1 MTKKTVSQ
9 SLLESVRKLD
19 KINDIEV
26 NLEGDLEEIIDDPE
40 LWAERQAERIL
51 FDNVENYLEAKEL
64 GEEFWDEIRDRS

>member
-40 LWAERQAERIL
+40 LWAEKQAERIL